1 MSDCC
6 GPQNFDGASPAY
18 RRVLLGI
25 IAINAVMFLVEMA
38 AGFAAQSQAL
48 KADALDFA
56 GDSATYAI
64 SLAVIG
70 SSLVVRARASLF
82 KGATLAVMAMVIL
95 ALAIGR
101 FFEGTVPE
109 GGTMGAIGFLALAA
123 NLASLFLLL
132 RWREGDANV
141 RSVWLCSR
149 NDAAGNVG
157 VIMAA
162 GLVKLTGSAWPDL
175 LMAMAL
181 AGLFLWSSRSII
193 GQARG
198 ELGQPSGCAGP
209 ITKDSR
215 PLRPRDVADEGGAS
229 R

>member
-1 MSDCC
+1 M
-6 GPQNFDGASPAY
+6 
-18 RRVLLGI
+18 LLAV

-56 GDSATYAI
+56 GDSATYAV

-70 SSLVVRARASLF
+70 ASLKVRARASLL
-82 KGATLAVMAMVIL
+82 KGATLAVMAVIIL

-123 NLASLFLLL
+123 NLASLLLLL

-162 GLVKLTGSAWPDL
+162 GLVELTGSAWPDL
-175 LMAMAL
+175 LIAMAL

-198 ELGQPSGCAGP
+198 ELGHPAASAGP
-209 ITKDSR
+209 IPKDSW
-215 PLRPRDVADEGGAS
+215 PLLPRDVGHEEGAS